1 MNMLS
6 IQVISKVVNEVPEY
20 TEFMT
25 VDELYES
32 SFELARKHKDIVEIL
47 EIGTSRSKDPI
58 YALRIGDGENLV
70 LAFAFPHPN
79 EPVGSLTLEFL
90 TWKFAEDRDLL
101 KLTRSTFLVVK
112 VADVFGAR
120 LNEGWFK
127 GSFNIK
133 KYALNYYRPPG
144 YKQVEWTFPVEYKGF
159 KWNKPTNETKALM
172 KLIDEYKPDVIY
184 SLHNAGF
191 TGVYYYLSR
200 PLPKVYRGLKEFPRK
215 LGVPIHLGEPET
227 PYMKKLDDAI
237 FKMPSFKDQYDFLE
251 EHLKDKKPSEV
262 IKYGGSSYDYA
273 LRYKPDVLEV
283 VCEVPYLYDWLLE
296 DTKSIGVLRRDVI
309 LYGLSKHKE
318 LLSLFD
324 YYIEKLQP
332 YTDYEN
338 PFFESIC
345 EFTKLSKDYI
355 KAEEEWARKDPSL
368 MRAATIAEVFDSL
381 TLGTYWSSILR
392 LGLLYR
398 AINHTISTSKETSR
412 VLKPLRDE
420 VLRRLDEF
428 INVFKKVSK
437 YEVIPVKKL
446 VQIQLYAVLTTLSY
460 AKE

>member
-1 MNMLS
+1 MLTTH
-6 IQVISKVVNEVPEY
+6 VINRVMSEVPEY
-20 TEFMT
+20 TEFMK

-32 SFELARKHKDIVEIL
+32 NFKLAQEYKDIVEIL
-47 EIGTSRSKDPI
+47 EIGTSRSSDPI
-58 YALRIGDGENLV
+58 YALKVGDGENIV

-90 TWKFAEDRDLL
+90 SWKLAKDRDLL
-101 KLTRSTFLVVK
+101 KSTESTFLIVK

-127 GSFNIK
+127 GPFDMK

-144 YKQVEWTFPVEYKGF
+144 YKQVEWTFPVEYKEF
-159 KWNKPTNETKALM
+159 KWNKPIEETKALM

-200 PLPKVYRGLKEFPRK
+200 PLPKVHKKLKDFPRK
-215 LGVPIHLGEPET
+215 LNVPIHLGEPEA
-227 PYMKKLDDAI
+227 PYMSKLDDAI
-237 FKMPSFKDQYDFLE
+237 FKMPGFKDSYDFLE

-273 LRYKPDVLEV
+273 LRYKPNVLEV

-296 DTKSIGVLRRDVI
+296 NTKPTGVLRRDVI
-309 LYGLSKHKE
+309 LYSLNKQRE
-318 LLSLFD
+318 LLDLSCH
-324 YYIEKLQP
+324 YIEKLQP

-345 EFTKLSKDYI
+345 EFTKLSRDYI
-355 KAEEEWARKDPSL
+355 KAEEEWAKKDPSL
-368 MRAATIAEVFDSL
+368 MRAATVAEVFDSL
-381 TLGTYWSSILR
+381 TLGIYWSSILR

-398 AINHTISTSKETSR
+398 AINYAIDTNEEAKR
-412 VLKPLRDE
+412 VLRPLRDE
-420 VLRRLDEF
+420 VLKKIDEL
-428 INVFKKVSK
+428 ISVFKKVSK
-437 YEVIPVKKL
+437 YEVVPIKKL
-446 VQIQLYAVLTTLSY
+446 VQIQLYAILTTLSHTE
-460 AKE
+460 K